1 MSEAFNR
8 ASIQA
13 AHDNRKRVYMP
24 TFLNG
29 RDPLRLY
36 PNDRPGENGLTP
48 LEYAAIHLRV
58 EHPDLP
64 GWLNEMIRRAR
75 RDEFAKAALAD
86 TSLVRTSQ
94 AWAMADAMIKE
105 SGK

>member
-64 GWLNEMIRRAR
+64 GWLNEMIRKAQ
-75 RDEFAKAALAD
+75 RDEFAKAALTGQYDSFHAHKI
-86 TSLVRTSQ
+86 
-94 AWAMADAMIKE
+94 AGAMIEE